1 MPQGKFLVIDGV
13 DGSGKTEQ
21 TKLLLERMQKEQLPV
36 ATISFP
42 RYDTDSGKVVK
53 AYLDGAFGTPEQVGA
68 ERASILYAV
77 DRYAASVDLRRI
89 LEAGTNVI
97 ANRYVASNMGHQG
110 SKISDA
116 SERAAFY
123 RWNDDIE
130 FGLFNIPRPDL
141 NVILHVPVDTSL
153 ALIEKRGLA
162 KDSHENREHLEAAK
176 RTYLEIARTFPGF
189 TLIEC
194 APEGRLLSIPEV
206 HEKVWAAVA
215 PLLVQSKVVA

>member
-1 MPQGKFLVIDGV
+1 MPKGAFLVIDGM

-21 TKLLLERMQKEQLPV
+21 TKLLLERMQKEHLPV

-42 RYDTDSGKVVK
+42 RYDTDGGKVVK
-53 AYLDGAFGTPEQVGA
+53 AYLDGTFGTPEQVGA
-68 ERASILYAV
+68 KRASILYAV
-77 DRYAASVDLRRI
+77 DRYAASAEIRRM
-89 LEAGTNVI
+89 LDAGTNII

-110 SKISDA
+110 SKIGDA
-116 SERAAFY
+116 NERSAFY

-130 FGLFNIPRPDL
+130 FGVFDIPRPNL
-141 NVILHVPVDTSL
+141 NVILHVPVDVSL
-153 ALIEKRGLA
+153 GLIEKRGNT
-162 KDSHENREHLEAAK
+162 KDMHENREHLEAAE

-194 APEGRLLSIPEV
+194 VENGRLLSIPEV

-215 PLLVQSKVVA
+215 PMLVQTKVVA